1 LEALTLQVFVSLC
14 LAAGGVMLFLFSG
27 KWRDVEHADRL
38 ALIPIEDERTLPHV
52 PVAHSEAPTSEPRK
66 PVGPA
71 DTSVSR

>member
-14 LAAGGVMLFLFSG
+14 LAAGGVLLFLYSG

-38 ALIPIEDERTLPHV
+38 ALFPIEDEKTLPHV
-52 PVAHSEAPTSEPRK
+52 PVTQSAASTFEPRK
-66 PVGPA
+66 PQGPA